1 MTIKI
6 LTKKDLNEV
15 VSKRISSLFRQLS
28 TSKKQ
33 QELSALLDQNN
44 LTIAAY
50 IEDTEI
56 LGIASLGSYKTISG
70 YKGWIED
77 VVVDENARGKGI
89 GRKLIEKLLE
99 VGNQQGLT
107 EILLFTEEHRQAA
120 IHLYE
125 SLGFTQKN
133 SMIYNH
139 KLAV

>member
-6 LTKKDLNEV
+6 LTKNDLNAV
-15 VSKRISSLFRQLS
+15 VSERIISLFRQLS
-28 TSKKQ
+28 PSKKQ
-33 QELSALLDQNN
+33 QELSALLDEDN
-44 LTIAAY
+44 LIFAACL
-50 IEDTEI
+50 EDSEI

-99 VGNQQGLT
+99 VAHQQGLT

-125 SLGFTQKN
+125 SLGFTHKN
-133 SMIYNH
+133 SMIYHH
-139 KLAV
+139 KFAV